1 MDFGDGSSECLH
13 LPSKTRFCC
22 PGLRQFAGNP
32 RGVRA
37 LRYTLQV
44 VDCGRGAVERGDKSR
59 GF

>member
-13 LPSKTRFCC
+13 LPSKTRFCR

-32 RGVRA
+32 LGVRA
-37 LRYTLQV
+37 LRYTVQG
-44 VDCGRGAVERGDKSR
+44 VDERADKSR